1 MAARRSPRPAQ
12 TPVISLSDVAQRAGV
27 STATVSR
34 VINGVVPVSED
45 MRQRVEA
52 ASRALGYI
60 PNGVARALSSR
71 RTGAIGAVVPT
82 IENDGFART
91 VFALQRRL
99 HAAGHTLLLANS
111 DYDLGVEL
119 DEVTRLLSQGIDGLV
134 LIGSDH
140 RPQLTTLV
148 RQKRIPVVET
158 WTLTPDA
165 ACVGFDNAHQA
176 SVLTDHLLDLGHRRI
191 AILAG
196 RTEHN
201 DRAAARVVGVRTSL
215 AARGLSTCAEWLTTQ
230 PYRIGEGRR
239 GTRAL
244 MEAAEPPTAIV
255 CGNDQLAFG
264 VLAEAR
270 ALGVKVPNDLSVA
283 GFGDSD
289 YAEFLDPP
297 LTTMHA
303 PAEEIGER
311 AAAYLLARLAG
322 EPAETMQSVEVAL
335 IVRGSTAPPRA

>member
-1 MAARRSPRPAQ
+1 MASRRSPRPAEA
-12 TPVISLSDVAQRAGV
+12 PAASLKDVAERAGV

-34 VINGVVPVSED
+34 VINGAAPVSEAV
-45 MRQRVEA
+45 RERVEA

-71 RTGAIGAVVPT
+71 RTGAIGAVIPT

-91 VFALQRRL
+91 VFALQQRL
-99 HAAGHTLLLANS
+99 QAAGRTLLLANS
-111 DYDLGVEL
+111 DYDPDVER
-119 DEVTRLLSQGIDGLV
+119 DAVTRLLSQGVDALV
-134 LIGSDH
+134 LIGGDH
-140 RPQLTTLV
+140 HPDLLPLIER
-148 RQKRIPVVET
+148 KRVPMVEA
-158 WTLTPDA
+158 WTLAEDA
-165 ACVGFDNAHQA
+165 PSVGFDNARQA
-176 SVLTDHLLDLGHRRI
+176 RVLAEHLLDLGHRRI

-201 DRAAARVVGVRTSL
+201 DRAAARVLGVREAL
-215 AARGLSTCAEWLTTQ
+215 GRRGLVTCAEWLTAQ

-239 GTRAL
+239 GARAL
-244 MEAAEPPTAIV
+244 LSGAERPTAIV

-264 VLAEAR
+264 VLVEAR
-270 ALGVKVPNDLSVA
+270 ALGVSVPGALSVA

-311 AAAYLLARLAG
+311 AAAFLLARLAG
-322 EPAETMQSVEVAL
+322 EPAETAQSVEVAL
-335 IVRGSTAPPRA
+335 VVRGSTGPAAG

>member
-1 MAARRSPRPAQ
+1 MTARRSPRPAQ
-12 TPVISLSDVAQRAGV
+12 APAASLQDVARRAGV

-34 VINGVVPVSED
+34 VINAAAPVSD
-45 MRQRVEA
+45 DVRQRVEA

-71 RTGAIGAVVPT
+71 RTGAIGAVIPT

-91 VFALQRRL
+91 VFALQKRL
-99 HAAGHTLLLANS
+99 QAAGRTLLLANS
-111 DYDLGVEL
+111 DYDLDVEL

-134 LIGSDH
+134 LIGGDH
-140 RPQLTTLV
+140 RPELAALV
-148 RQKRIPVVET
+148 ERKRIPLVEM
-158 WTLTPDA
+158 WTLAVSTP
-165 ACVGFDNAHQA
+165 CVGFDNARQA

-191 AILAG
+191 AILTG

-201 DRAAARVVGVRTSL
+201 DRAAGRVMGIRASL
-215 AARGLSTCAEWLTTQ
+215 AARGYSPCAEWLTAQ
-230 PYRIGEGRR
+230 PYRIAEGRR
-239 GTRAL
+239 GARAL
-244 MEAAEPPTAIV
+244 MGAAEPPTAIV

-264 VLAEAR
+264 VLVEAR
-270 ALGVKVPNDLSVA
+270 ALGIKVPDDLSVV

-303 PAEEIGER
+303 PAEEIGDR
-311 AAAYLLARLAG
+311 AASYLLARLAG
-322 EPAETMQSVEVAL
+322 EPAEAVQSVTVDL
-335 IVRGSTAPPRA
+335 IVRGSTAPPRS

>member
-1 MAARRSPRPAQ
+1 
-12 TPVISLSDVAQRAGV
+12 V

-34 VINGVVPVSED
+34 VINGAAPVSED
-45 MRQRVEA
+45 VRERVEA

-91 VFALQRRL
+91 VFALQKRL
-99 HAAGHTLLLANS
+99 QAAGRTLLLANS
-111 DYDLGVEL
+111 DYDLDVEL
-119 DEVTRLLSQGIDGLV
+119 DEVTRLLSQGVDGLV
-134 LIGSDH
+134 LIGGDH
-140 RPQLTTLV
+140 RPELNVLV
-148 RQKRIPVVET
+148 ERKRIPMVEI
-158 WTLTPDA
+158 WTLASAA
-165 ACVGFDNAHQA
+165 ACVGFDNTRQA
-176 SVLTDHLLDLGHRRI
+176 SVLADHLLDLGHRRI

-201 DRAAARVVGVRTSL
+201 DRAAARVMGVRASL
-215 AARGLSTCAEWLTTQ
+215 AARGLSTCAEWLTAQ

-239 GTRAL
+239 GARAL
-244 MEAAEPPTAIV
+244 IGAAEPPTAIV

-264 VLAEAR
+264 VLVEAR
-270 ALGVKVPNDLSVA
+270 ALGVKVPDELSVA

-303 PAEEIGER
+303 PAEEIGDK
-311 AAAYLLARLAG
+311 AAAYLLARLAD
-322 EPAETMQSVEVAL
+322 EPAETVQSVRVDL
-335 IVRGSTAPPRA
+335 IVRGSTAPPRS

>member
-1 MAARRSPRPAQ
+1 MPAA
-12 TPVISLSDVAQRAGV
+12 SLQDVARRAGV

-34 VINGVVPVSED
+34 VINGAAPVSED
-45 MRQRVEA
+45 VRQRVEA

-71 RTGAIGAVVPT
+71 RTGAIGAVIPT

-91 VFALQRRL
+91 VFALQKRL
-99 HAAGHTLLLANS
+99 QAAGRTLLLANS
-111 DYDLGVEL
+111 DYDLDVEL
-119 DEVTRLLSQGIDGLV
+119 DEVTRLLSQGVDGLV
-134 LIGSDH
+134 LIGGDH
-140 RPQLTTLV
+140 RPELTALV
-148 RQKRIPVVET
+148 ERKHIPLVEI
-158 WTLTPDA
+158 WTLTASAP
-165 ACVGFDNAHQA
+165 CVGFDNARQA
-176 SVLTDHLLDLGHRRI
+176 SVLADHLLDLGHRRI

-201 DRAAARVVGVRTSL
+201 DRAAARVMGVRASL
-215 AARGLSTCAEWLTTQ
+215 AARGLATCGEWLTAR

-239 GTRAL
+239 GARAL
-244 MEAAEPPTAIV
+244 MGAAEPPTAIV

-264 VLAEAR
+264 VLVEAR
-270 ALGVKVPNDLSVA
+270 ALGLKVPDDLSVA

-303 PAEEIGER
+303 PAEEIGDR
-311 AAAYLLARLAG
+311 AASYLLARLAG
-322 EPAETMQSVEVAL
+322 EPAETMQSVAVDL
-335 IVRGSTAPPRA
+335 IVRGSTAPPR